1 MRERH
6 APHSLLEEVMAVSPP
21 QQADYLYQPSEP
33 WVRDLVADVIQ
44 PWRERA
50 LQHPFIQATSAGEVS
65 REALARTHGE
75 VLWVVTSFPEVIAAL
90 ASRCPK
96 YDHEMK
102 NKLLLNAY
110 EEHSHPGLLA
120 NAINALGG
128 DGDRILNDAEWT
140 YEPSDWA
147 WHTKAW
153 LDTCVYHLPWN
164 EALAGTAVGI
174 EAIVP
179 TIFYPILQA
188 LRTRYGLTDEEL
200 TWHEIHAGEIEQEH
214 GNEGLRL
221 LEKYVDSKDTAL
233 VNRCRRA
240 VDRTMRSQGQE
251 FLDMAWA
258 FASSKN

>member
-1 MRERH
+1 
-6 APHSLLEEVMAVSPP
+6 MAVSPP
-21 QQADYLYQPSEP
+21 AQADYLYQPSVP
-33 WVRDLVADVIQ
+33 WVRDLVDDVIN
-44 PWRERA
+44 PWRA
-50 LQHPFIQATSAGEVS
+50 KAAQHPFVQGVSAGTVS
-65 REALARTHGE
+65 REALARTHAE

-96 YDHEMK
+96 YDHAMK
-102 NKLLLNAY
+102 EKLLLNAY
-110 EEHSHPGLLA
+110 EEHSHPRLLA
-120 NAINALGG
+120 NVVNALGG
-128 DGDRILNDAEWT
+128 DGDRVLNDNDWT
-140 YEPSDWA
+140 FEPTDWG

-153 LDTCVYHLPWN
+153 LDTCVYHLPFN

-179 TIFYPILQA
+179 QIFYPIMQA
-188 LRTRYGLTDEEL
+188 LRTHYGLSEEEL

-221 LEKYVDSKDTAL
+221 LEKYVDPTDTAL

-240 VDRTMRSQGQE
+240 VDRTMKSQGQE

-258 FASSKN
+258 FETGRA

>member
-1 MRERH
+1 
-6 APHSLLEEVMAVSPP
+6 MAVSVPK
-21 QQADYLYQPSEP
+21 QDDYLYQPSVP
-33 WVRDLVADVIQ
+33 WVRDLVDDVIN
-44 PWRERA
+44 PWREKA
-50 LQHPFIQATSAGEVS
+50 LNHPFIQAVSAGQVS
-65 REALARTHGE
+65 REALARVHSE
-75 VLWVVTSFPEVIAAL
+75 VLWVVTAFPEIIAAL

-102 NKLLLNAY
+102 TKLLLNAY
-110 EEHSHPGLLA
+110 EEHSHPRLLA
-120 NAINALGG
+120 NFINAMGG
-128 DGDRILNDAEWT
+128 DGDRILYDNEWT

-153 LDTCVYHLPWN
+153 MDTCAYHLPWN

-179 TIFYPILQA
+179 TIFYPIKQA
-188 LRTRYGLTDEEL
+188 LRMHYGLTDEQL
-200 TWHEIHAGEIEQEH
+200 TWHEIHAGEVEQEH

-221 LEKYVDSKDTAL
+221 LEKYVDPKDTAL

-240 VDRTMRSQGQE
+240 VDRTMKSQAQE

-258 FASSKN
+258 MANAKR

>member
-1 MRERH
+1 
-6 APHSLLEEVMAVSPP
+6 MAVSPP
-21 QQADYLYQPSEP
+21 QQQQDYLYQPSVP
-33 WVRDLVADVIQ
+33 WVRDLVDDVIN

-50 LQHPFIQATSAGEVS
+50 VNHPFVQGVAAGAVS
-65 REALARTHGE
+65 REALAKTHTE

-96 YDHEMK
+96 YDHDMK

-110 EEHSHPGLLA
+110 EEHSHPQLLS
-120 NAINALGG
+120 NVIQALGG
-128 DGDRILNDAEWT
+128 DGERVRNDFDWT
-140 YEPSDWA
+140 YEPADWS

-153 LDTCVYHLPWN
+153 MDTCVYHLPWN
-164 EALAGTAVGI
+164 EALAGTAVGV

-179 TIFYPILQA
+179 TIFYPIMQG
-188 LRTRYGLTDEEL
+188 LRQHYGLTDDEL
-200 TWHEIHAGEIEQEH
+200 TWHEIHAGEVEQEH

-221 LEKYVDSKDTAL
+221 LEKYVDANDTAL

-240 VDRTMRSQGQE
+240 VDRTMKSQGQE

-258 FASSKN
+258 FANAKN